1 MNIPGTNTESSKINQ
16 SADKARILRDR
27 ALTLAKR
34 PVDTIPEF
42 QTIEVLVFALGEER
56 YAVGSE
62 TVREVCPLKQI
73 TRVPCVPPFVLG
85 IMNLRGKI
93 FSVIDLKRL
102 FGLPQGKTSDQSK
115 VIIIGFNDM
124 DVGIQVDDVTGVKQ
138 IPVSE
143 IQQDLPT
150 LSGIQEKYLY
160 GITPERL
167 TIINVE
173 TLLTDESIVIQE
185 TVGP

>member
-1 MNIPGTNTESSKINQ
+1 MNIPGTNIESSKINQ
-16 SADKARILRDR
+16 SADKARILRGR

-34 PVDTIPEF
+34 SVDTIQEF

-62 TVREVCPLKQI
+62 TVREVCLLKQI

-85 IMNLRGKI
+85 IINLRGKI

-102 FGLPQGKTSDQSK
+102 FGLPQRETSDQSK

-173 TLLTDESIVIQE
+173 ILLTDESIVIQE